1 MNDFQNLCPG
11 CMQPLPNG
19 AQVCPHCSRSIG
31 EPQHAPLL
39 PLMSRLSGRYIVGAG
54 RFSSTDCAVYTG
66 FDTAIRV
73 PVTINEFLPKNLAVR
88 GEGENALS
96 PRIGYDAMFET
107 CIKSFVSL
115 WRTLMSLRG
124 TPALPNVKEIFFE
137 NGTAYAVC
145 EYFESITLEEYMNMA
160 GEKLEWKKIL
170 FAFRPILS
178 ALKKLSS
185 LFIVHAAVSP
195 KTLLLGADGKLH
207 LSDFSIPQTKSDI
220 IELHALSEPG
230 YAPLE
235 LSDRRLKIGGYTDV
249 YSAAAVMYKLLTGIT
264 PQNAADRAVSDM
276 MVIPKEYA
284 KELDEKT
291 VNVILGALKI
301 YPENRIQTVAALY
314 DLLYPASDEKA
325 QPVPQKEAAVL
336 KESAAAKEKETAL
349 SVGEKNAPPPR
360 GESDTA
366 LTVKVVV
373 TVLLVAAMAFVTAY
387 STLLYKYFDVPFL
400 DSALSK
406 VAFLPMNAEPH
417 QSGTKTT
424 AKEQTEK
431 TTSGSAEYVKVADF
445 SQLTYLD
452 IISSETFKNN
462 FEIEFL
468 FEASEEVEKNS
479 IISQS
484 IKPGESVLK
493 GTKITVVVSSG
504 KPYVVLKDVMGM
516 KYEDAY
522 DLLSKDG
529 FSVQKVTKKN
539 NGTREPGTV
548 CNMSLVAGL
557 EFEKG
562 TTITLTVWGE

>member
-1 MNDFQNLCPG
+1 
-11 CMQPLPNG
+11 MQPLQNG
-19 AQVCPHCSRSIG
+19 AQVCPHCSRDIN

-54 RFSSTDCAVYTG
+54 RFSSTDCAVYIG
-66 FDTAIRV
+66 FDTALCV
-73 PVTINEFLPKNLAVR
+73 PVTINEFLPRNLAVR
-88 GEGENALS
+88 GEGESALNR
-96 PRIGYDAMFET
+96 RIGYDAMFEA
-107 CIKSFVSL
+107 CLKSFVSL
-115 WRTLMSLRG
+115 WRTLMSLSS

-145 EYFESITLEEYMNMA
+145 EYFESITLEEYINMA
-160 GEKLEWKKIL
+160 GERLDWKKIL
-170 FAFRPILS
+170 FAFRPILA

-185 LFIVHAAVSP
+185 LFVVHAAVSP

-207 LSDFSIPQTKSDI
+207 LSGFSIPQTKSDI

-284 KELDEKT
+284 NELDGKT

-325 QPVPQKEAAVL
+325 QPVPQKEAPVL
-336 KESAAAKEKETAL
+336 NEGAKEKEKEPA
-349 SVGEKNAPPPR
+349 VNAGEKSAPPPR

-366 LTVKVVV
+366 LTVKVAV

-417 QSGTKTT
+417 QSGAKTT
-424 AKEQTEK
+424 EKEQTEK
-431 TTSGSAEYVKVADF
+431 TTSGPAEYVKVADF
-445 SQLTYLD
+445 SQLTYYD
-452 IISSETFKNN
+452 ILSSETFKKN
-462 FEIEFL
+462 FEIEFV
-468 FEASEEVEKNS
+468 FEASDEVEKNS

-562 TTITLTVWGE
+562 TTITLTVWGELASDGGEN